1 VPELQSALQ
10 YENIT
15 LRMLASH
22 VAGVPRDSNP
32 FDLYVASGE
41 ELQDAG
47 FPVPDPADIPT
58 CDVPGSQPCPR
69 EELLNLLRSEPLVWK
84 AGQRPGY
91 SNLAFILL
99 AYALET
105 ITGKTFAVLLE
116 ESISTPLGLS
126 HTRIDP
132 PEDGSRAI
140 IPAGPGGFV
149 MGYDIGN
156 YNACVRS
163 IDL

>member
-1 VPELQSALQ
+1 MLLVAKSSKMLDFQCLTLQIFRLAMSQVANRVPEKVSNIKE
-10 YENIT
+10 YELIAT
-15 LRMLASH
+15 MLIS
-22 VAGVPRDSNP
+22 
-32 FDLYVASGE
+32 L
-41 ELQDAG
+41 EL
-47 FPVPDPADIPT
+47 F
-58 CDVPGSQPCPR
+58 
-69 EELLNLLRSEPLVWK
+69 NLLRSEPSVWK

-91 SNLAFILL
+91 SNLAFIIL

-105 ITGKTFAVLLE
+105 ITGKIFAVLLE

-132 PEDGSRAI
+132 PEDWSRAI

-163 IDL
+163 IGL